1 MKKRILSILLSGF
14 MVLSLAACNTGKTP
28 TDPNGGPNIVE
39 PDDIQIDTPADNDGN
54 PATGE
59 WTLPEVN
66 WGSGLFNGKTL
77 IDDHFEDG
85 EPFEWGTYANGGIF
99 DLYTED
105 GEMVV
110 DISKTG
116 TLDYSTQ
123 VSRDDFELNQGGVY
137 ECSFTIRCDIERP
150 IEWRFQIN
158 GGDYHAY
165 YKEYAVT
172 IGPEAQRM
180 SATFTM
186 EEENDDMPRFC
197 FNLGR
202 FEGMDNTSHKVYI
215 DDFNVTL
222 VDASNAKAS
231 KEEEKPLALKVN
243 QVGYKPNDHKK
254 VVATTS
260 EKVTTFN
267 VCDAETGEV
276 VYEGTF
282 ADERV
287 ISKNGDGDTYT
298 GDFSEFTTEG
308 KYYISADGLDNSYSF
323 EIGNNVFD
331 EIAKETV
338 RMLYLQRC
346 GCETTD
352 ELAGLFA
359 HPECHNTEAKIYGTN
374 DYIDVTGGWHDA
386 GDYGR
391 YVVAGSKTIADLFMT
406 YEDSKASRGDN
417 YDIPESGNGVPDIL
431 DEARYELEW
440 MLKMQ
445 AENGGV
451 YHKVTCAGFPDVV
464 LPQNETEELIV
475 SPISTTA
482 TGDFAAVM
490 AKASVIYKPYDAAFA
505 SKCREASVKAY
516 EYMEENA
523 EKDKT
528 GFTNPSDIVTGEYP
542 DGDNKDEYIWAA
554 VELYLTTGDQ
564 AYLTKVRELTDKT
577 FNGGLGWADMGTYA
591 MYDFLKSKGY
601 METPVE
607 FNLPADDNRSMQ
619 EIYASMSDVDYCRMK
634 FSEKMKLFAETA
646 LEYSTTDPYF
656 SSLRVYPWGSNMT
669 IANNGILYR
678 MMYNLAGDEI
688 YNEYARYQIDYLLGV
703 NAVAYSYVTG
713 FGEHAAEH
721 PHHRPSQ
728 ALGKAMPGMLVGGP
742 NTTPADPY
750 AIKVLSKKVGG
761 SSYCDNDSAYSINE
775 IAIYWNS
782 PLIYLLQAYK

>member
-1 MKKRILSILLSGF
+1 MKRKILSILLSGL
-14 MVLSLAACNTGKTP
+14 MVLSVAACNTGKTP
-28 TDPNGGPNIVE
+28 TDPATDPGNTE
-39 PDDIQIDTPADNDGN
+39 PEPVVTQDPSAAAAGD
-54 PATGE
+54 

-66 WGSGLFNGKTL
+66 WGDGLFNGKTL

-85 EPFEWGTYANGGIF
+85 EEFAWGTYSNGGLF
-99 DLYTED
+99 ELYTEN

-123 VSRDDFELNQGGVY
+123 VSRDGFELNQGGVY
-137 ECSFTIRCDIERP
+137 ECSFTIRSDIDRAF
-150 IEWRFQIN
+150 EWRFQIN

-165 YKEYAVT
+165 YKEYAVE
-172 IGPEAQRM
+172 IGPEPQRI

-202 FEGMDNTSHKVYI
+202 FDGMDNTSHKVYI
-215 DDFNVTL
+215 DDFNLTL
-222 VDASNAKAS
+222 VDASNAKAP

-243 QVGYKPNDHKK
+243 QVGYKPGDFKK
-254 VVATTS
+254 VVATTG

-267 VCDAETGEV
+267 ICNAETGEV

-298 GDFSEFTTEG
+298 GDFSDFTEEG
-308 KYYISADGLDNSYSF
+308 KYYIAVDGLDNSYSF
-323 EIGNNVFD
+323 EIANNVFD
-331 EIAKETV
+331 EVTKATV

-346 GCETTD
+346 GCETTN
-352 ELAGLFA
+352 ELAGIYA
-359 HPECHNTEAKIYGTN
+359 HPECHNTDARIYGT
-374 DYIDVTGGWHDA
+374 DEYINVNGGWHDA

-391 YVVAGSKTIADLFMT
+391 YVVAGAKTIADLFLT
-406 YEDSKASRGDN
+406 YEDSAASRGDD

-451 YHKVTCAGFPDVV
+451 YHKVTCEQFPGVV
-464 LPQNETEELIV
+464 MPQNEKEELV
-475 SPISTTA
+475 VAPISTTA

-490 AKASVIYKPYDAAFA
+490 AKAGRIYRQYDGAFA
-505 SKCREASVKAY
+505 TKCLEAAKKAY
-516 EYMEENA
+516 AYMEENA
-523 EKDKT
+523 ENDKT
-528 GFTNPSDIVTGEYP
+528 GFINPPEIATGEYG
-542 DGDNKDEYIWAA
+542 DGDNTDEYVWAA
-554 VELYLTTGDQ
+554 VELFLTTGDQ
-564 AYLTKVRELTDKT
+564 AYASKVRELTEKT
-577 FNGGLGWADMGTYA
+577 FKGGLGWADMGTYA
-591 MYDFLKSKGY
+591 MYDFLKAKGY
-601 METPVE
+601 TETPVE
-607 FNLPADDNRSMQ
+607 FNLPADDTRSIQ
-619 EIYASMSDVDYCRMK
+619 EIYASMSDVDYIKMK
-634 FSEKMKLFAETA
+634 FSEKLKLFAETA
-646 LEYSTTDPYF
+646 LDNSKTDPYF
-656 SSLRVYPWGSNMT
+656 SSLRIYPWGSNMT

-678 MMYNLAGDEI
+678 MMYNLTGDEV

-728 ALGKAMPGMLVGGP
+728 AIGKAMPGMLVGGP
-742 NTTPADPY
+742 NTSPADPY
-750 AIKVLSKKVGG
+750 AIKALSKKVGG
-761 SSYCDNDSAYSINE
+761 SCYCDNDSAYSINE
-775 IAIYWNS
+775 ITIYWNS
-782 PLIYLLQAYK
+782 PLIYLLEVYK

>member
-1 MKKRILSILLSGF
+1 MKRKILSILLSGL
-14 MVLSLAACNTGKTP
+14 MVLSVAACNTGKTP
-28 TDPNGGPNIVE
+28 TDPVTDPGNTEAE
-39 PDDIQIDTPADNDGN
+39 PVVVDE
-54 PATGE
+54 PATTGTGD

-66 WGSGLFNGKTL
+66 WGPGLFNGKTL

-85 EPFEWGTYANGGIF
+85 EDFLWGTYSNGGLF
-99 DLYTED
+99 ELYTEN

-137 ECSFTIRCDIERP
+137 ECSFTIRSDIDRAF
-150 IEWRFQIN
+150 EWRFQIN

-165 YKEYAVT
+165 YKEYAVE
-172 IGPEAQRM
+172 IGPEPQRI

-202 FEGMDNTSHKVYI
+202 FDGMDNTSHKVYI
-215 DDFNVTL
+215 DDFNLTL
-222 VDASNAKAS
+222 VDASNAKAP
-231 KEEEKPLALKVN
+231 KEEEKPMALKIN
-243 QVGYKPNDHKK
+243 QVGYKPGDKKK

-260 EKVTTFN
+260 EKVTAFSI
-267 VCDAETGEV
+267 CDAETGEV

-298 GDFSEFTTEG
+298 GDFSDFTAAG
-308 KYYISADGLDNSYSF
+308 KYYVSVDGLDNSYSF
-323 EIGNNVFD
+323 EINDNVFD
-331 EIAKETV
+331 DVAKATV

-346 GCETTD
+346 GCETTK
-352 ELAGLFA
+352 ELADVFA

-391 YVVAGSKTIADLFMT
+391 YVVAGAKTIADLFMT
-406 YEDSKASRGDN
+406 YEDSSASRGDN

-451 YHKVTCAGFPDVV
+451 YHKVTCEQFPDVV
-464 LPQNETEELIV
+464 MPQNEKEELV
-475 SPISTTA
+475 VCPISTTA

-490 AKASVIYKPYDAAFA
+490 AKAGKIYRKYDAAFA
-505 SKCREASVKAY
+505 SKCSEAAKKAY
-516 EYMEENA
+516 AYMEENA
-523 EKDKT
+523 ENDKT
-528 GFTNPSDIVTGEYP
+528 GFINPEGVVTGEYP
-542 DGDNKDEYIWAA
+542 DGDNTDEFVWAA
-554 VELYLTTGDQ
+554 VELYLTTNDQ
-564 AYLTKVRELTDKT
+564 AYLTKIRELTDKT
-577 FNGGLGWADMGTYA
+577 FKGGLGWADMGTYA
-591 MYDFLKSKGY
+591 MYDFLKAKGY

-607 FNLPADDNRSMQ
+607 FNLPADDNRSIQ
-619 EIYASMSDVDYCRMK
+619 EIYASMSDVDYVRMK
-634 FSEKMKLFAETA
+634 FSEKIKLFAETA
-646 LEYSTTDPYF
+646 LENSTTDPYF
-656 SSLRVYPWGSNMT
+656 SSLRIYPWGSNMT

-678 MMYNLAGDEI
+678 MMYNMTGDET

-713 FGEHAAEH
+713 YGEHAAEH

-728 ALGKAMPGMLVGGP
+728 AIGKAMPGMLVGGP
-742 NTTPADPY
+742 NSNPADPY

-761 SSYCDNDSAYSINE
+761 SCYCDNDSAYSINE
-775 IAIYWNS
+775 ITIYWNS
-782 PLIYLLQAYK
+782 PLIYLLQVYK